1 MRNPVWSWL
10 LTIGSICD
18 QLYYW
23 LRTFFE
29 ACFWLALYLANQTE
43 STPILHDGR
52 SLCEVSS
59 DCIYN
64 NVYL

>member
-1 MRNPVWSWL
+1 MGP
-10 LTIGSICD
+10 ICD

-43 STPILHDGR
+43 STPILDDGG
-52 SLCEVSS
+52 SLCEVSF